1 MLFLQFLTT
10 GILTGGIYALIAVSI
25 VLVYKSTRIFNFAVG
40 ELMVLGGLICYSFVV
55 WAELPLWL
63 ALLGAL
69 TMAVIVGFLVER
81 LVFRPLL
88 GQPILTIIMATLAL
102 SSILLGLILM
112 VWTGYTLTFPSGM
125 LPGRTILLGPVVIS
139 HELLWA
145 FVITMVALIIL
156 GYFFLKTRTGL
167 RMRAI
172 SEDHELSMSCGVNIT
187 VIFAVTWIIAV
198 ILGSLSGLL
207 LGNRLGITASATP
220 LIALKAFPA
229 VIFGGLESIVGA
241 VLGGLAV
248 GVIEALVGGF
258 IDPRIGEIS
267 AYILLLL
274 VLVFKPEGLL
284 GEKRK
289 DLSRS
294 CGDPAEHSMT
304 AIKRTSPLSGR
315 PLSGP

>member
-1 MLFLQFLTT
+1 LLFLQFLST

-69 TMAVIVGFLVER
+69 AMAVIVGFLVER

-248 GVIEALVGGF
+248 GIIEALVGGF
-258 IDPRIGEIS
+258 IDPKIGEVS

-274 VLVFKPEGLL
+274 VLIFKPEGLL
-284 GEKRK
+284 GEKRIE
-289 DLSRS
+289 R
-294 CGDPAEHSMT
+294 
-304 AIKRTSPLSGR
+304 I
-315 PLSGP
+315 